1 MPDTHDPYSALRQPS
16 YRRLL
21 AGNILA
27 SIASQMKTLA
37 VGWEVYSRTK
47 NPTLLG
53 LMGLVQFIPVVLL
66 SLLAGHVA
74 DRYSRKGLLLGAQ
87 GLMGSGYC
95 ALAAV
100 SHFQWPIVLMFGCL
114 LLIGIGQAFNMP
126 ARWALLPQLVPDE
139 ALPTAVTWNASAFQ
153 IASMV
158 GPFLGGL
165 VIDLTGSAETGSAKW
180 AYLLASLCSLAVIIL
195 VAGLQPRPMARPV
208 HAISF
213 RSLLAG
219 IQFVF
224 RTKLIL
230 ATITLDLFAV
240 LLGGATALLPI
251 FAKDILHVGPTGL
264 GWLGTAPSIGAVVM
278 ALTLAHRPPLRRAGR
293 TLIWAVAGFG
303 VATIVFGLSE
313 YFVLS
318 FAMLMITGALDNI
331 SMVVRGTLVQG
342 LTPNVMRGRVSAV
355 NAIFIGSSNELGAF
369 ESGVTADW
377 FGPVW
382 SVVGGGIG
390 TLVVVGVVM
399 VVWPEVARLG
409 SLHELKPQPA

>member
-1 MPDTHDPYSALRQPS
+1 MPDTHDPYSALRYPS

-21 AGNILA
+21 AGNILG
-27 SIASQMKTLA
+27 SVGSQVKAIA
-37 VGWEVYSRTK
+37 VGWEVYHRTGS
-47 NPTLLG
+47 PTLLG

-66 SLLAGHVA
+66 SLPAGQVA
-74 DRYSRKGLLLGAQ
+74 DRYSRKRVLMGAQ
-87 GLMGSGYC
+87 GLMGTGYC
-95 ALAAV
+95 ALAIW
-100 SHFQWPIVLMFGCL
+100 SHFGGPVFLIFGCL
-114 LLIGIGQAFNMP
+114 LLVGIGQAFNAP

-139 ALPTAVTWNASAFQ
+139 TLTNAVTWNASAFQ
-153 IASMV
+153 VASMV

-165 VIDLTGSAETGSAKW
+165 VIDLTGGAKW
-180 AYLLASLCSLAVIIL
+180 AYLLAGLCSLTVTVL
-195 VAGLQPRPMARPV
+195 VAGLRPRPMARPV

-213 RSLLAG
+213 PSILAG
-219 IQFVF
+219 IRFVF

-251 FAKDILHVGPTGL
+251 FAMDILHVGPTGL
-264 GWLGTAPSIGAVVM
+264 GWLGTAPSIGAFVM
-278 ALTLAHRPPLRRAGR
+278 ALSLAHRPPLRRAGR
-293 TLIWAVAGFG
+293 TLLWAVAGFG
-303 VATIVFGLSE
+303 VATIVFGLSRN
-313 YFVLS
+313 YMLS

-382 SVVGGGIG
+382 SVVGGGVG
-390 TLVVVGVVM
+390 TLLVVAIVM
-399 VVWPEVARLG
+399 AVWPDVARLG
-409 SLHELKPQPA
+409 SLHELQPEPA